1 MRAAAVTS
9 GWVSFNCLCL
19 TCYRCQTWQDAVT
32 LRASS
37 AASRFRRYEP
47 ARLQRSRLHY
57 APNTYYSACLT
68 YFNYHLPPR
77 PLAAAPWVRLQ
88 PRRRNHPVAATA
100 PPSRG
105 LCWPTWPNLHRRAS
119 RAGPRTRPTTPRR
132 CLARR
137 PLDRPVRR
145 RAPPARARPAAVEP
159 RAQATGGAGMGRG
172 TGGSSRHQR
181 RSGRAHGTG
190 SGS

>member
-68 YFNYHLPPR
+68 YFNYHLPPSALQRRLGSCSNRGAATTLSPLPPR
-77 PLAAAPWVRLQ
+77 PLAACAGRV
-88 PRRRNHPVAATA
+88 
-100 PPSRG
+100 G
-105 LCWPTWPNLHRRAS
+105 PTCT
-119 RAGPRTRPTTPRR
+119 AGPRGPGRKPGPPP
-132 CLARR
+132 LAAALRAD
-137 PLDRPVRR
+137 PLTVP
-145 RAPPARARPAAVEP
+145 
-159 RAQATGGAGMGRG
+159 
-172 TGGSSRHQR
+172 
-181 RSGRAHGTG
+181 
-190 SGS
+190 